1 MTLKCDVLFLA
12 DVFKKIINNCLKNYG
27 FCPSHCLSAPR
38 LSWDAMPKMT
48 KIKLELFPN
57 PDILYFFK
65 KVQELEFVIFLIDIA
80 KPLINT

>member
-27 FCPSHCLSAPR
+27 LCPSHCLSAR
-38 LSWDAMPKMT
+38 LNLDTMPKMT
-48 KIKLELFPN
+48 KIKLELSPN
-57 PDILYFFK
+57 RDMFYFFK
-65 KVQELEFVIFLIDIA
+65 KVQELEFLIFLIDIA